1 MDTELLRTFLEV
13 KATRHF
19 GRAADNLFITQAA
32 VSARIKQLESYFGA
46 PLFHR
51 DRNNI
56 QLTPEGERL
65 VPHAES
71 ILVSLLRARQDFAL
85 REGGDLRLSVGIRQG
100 LWCDTLQSCFDQLHD
115 EIGDL
120 KLHVE
125 TLSQEMIAKK
135 LREGALDTALVFDTP
150 TAPELESHRVGDL
163 HLRLFAH
170 HSIKNLAEA
179 VSTRYI
185 YLQWGAAF
193 SRFHVRQVAKE
204 PFPYLQTNMV
214 DAAIAQVK
222 RQQGAC
228 FFPESLQP
236 MLLEQGICR
245 VPEAP
250 EFDTPLTLLVHPYM
264 RTSPVVRHLKHQLS
278 NLSL

>member
-56 QLTPEGERL
+56 QLTLEGERL

-71 ILVSLLRARQDFAL
+71 ILISLLRARQDLAL
-85 REGGDLRLSVGIRQG
+85 REGGDLRLSVGVRQG
-100 LWCDTLQSCFDQLHD
+100 LWCDTLQARLDQLHD
-115 EIGDL
+115 EVADL
-120 KLHVE
+120 KLHIE
-125 TLSQEMIAKK
+125 TLSQEMLAKK
-135 LREGALDTALVFDTP
+135 LRDGALDTALVFDTP
-150 TAPELESHRVGDL
+150 AAPELESHRVGDL
-163 HLRLFAH
+163 RLRLFAH
-170 HSIKNLAEA
+170 QSIKNLAEA

-185 YLQWGAAF
+185 YLQWGTAF
-193 SRFHVRQVAKE
+193 SRFHVRQVAKD
-204 PFPYLQTNMV
+204 PIPYLQTNMV
-214 DAAIAQVK
+214 DAAIAQVQ

-228 FFPESLQP
+228 FFPEALQAS
-236 MLLEQGICR
+236 LLEQGICR
-245 VPEAP
+245 VSDAP

-264 RTSPVVRHLKHQLS
+264 RTSSLVRRLKHQLN
-278 NLSL
+278 NLNL